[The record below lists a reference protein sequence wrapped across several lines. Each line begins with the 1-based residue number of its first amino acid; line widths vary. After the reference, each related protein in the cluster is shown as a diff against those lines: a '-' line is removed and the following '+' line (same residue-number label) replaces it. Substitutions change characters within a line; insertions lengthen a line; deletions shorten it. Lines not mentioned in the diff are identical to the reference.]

1 MNDQQ
6 SNIYKHSMKLE
17 RRTASLY
24 VQNTGCQQ
32 CPPSYGWGPGVRNHF
47 LLHHVVRGRG
57 VYICRDQR
65 YELSAGDTFLIYP
78 DTTIHYFADAADPWE
93 YVWAGFGGLDAES
106 CVERTDFTPDE
117 PVFYGRDSAQIAQL
131 VQAVYSAY
139 GTSSWEELE
148 MTARLYSLLAF
159 LVRTAQR
166 RQSQSRESLDCAQ
179 LAAEYI
185 INHYEEPI
193 TVEGLAAYASVSHSA
208 ASSSASR
215 SPPSAFC
222 WSTALSGPAPC
233 SRLPTARSRRSP
245 TPWALTTPST
255 SPVPSRR
262 SRASPP
268 GSTPTR
274 PGESSLERPRR
285 SNCQSA
291 QNYLRGL
298 YKKDS
303 VKWDKTYEFVE

>member
-1 MNDQQ
+1 MSMNDQQ

-65 YELSAGDTFLIYP
+65 YDLQAGDTFLAYP

-148 MTARLYSLLAF
+148 MTA
-159 LVRTAQR
+159 Q
-166 RQSQSRESLDCAQ
+166 
-179 LAAEYI
+179 I
-185 INHYEEPI
+185 
-193 TVEGLAAYASVSHSA
+193 G
-208 ASSSASR
+208 
-215 SPPSAFC
+215 
-222 WSTALSGPAPC
+222 
-233 SRLPTARSRRSP
+233 
-245 TPWALTTPST
+245 
-255 SPVPSRR
+255 
-262 SRASPP
+262 RAH
-268 GSTPTR
+268 
-274 PGESSLERPRR
+274 
-285 SNCQSA
+285 
-291 QNYLRGL
+291 
-298 YKKDS
+298 
-303 VKWDKTYEFVE
+303 V